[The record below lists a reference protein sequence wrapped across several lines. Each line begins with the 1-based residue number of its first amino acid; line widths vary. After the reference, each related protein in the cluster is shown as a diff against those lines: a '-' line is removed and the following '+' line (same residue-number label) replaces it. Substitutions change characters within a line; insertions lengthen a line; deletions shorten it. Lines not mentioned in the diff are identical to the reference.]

1 MPDLKQFRLPDV
13 GEGLTEADI
22 LTWSVAPGDRVVV
35 NQTLV
40 EVETAKA
47 AVELPSP
54 FAGVVAAL
62 HAAEGETVE
71 VGRPIITIDTA
82 PDGIAPEDDKPQASV
97 RRTSRAKTPRAEDT
111 APDGNRAAA
120 STTAAAPAETPREAV
135 LVGYGPRS
143 GPARR
148 RIRRA
153 PSIPRAGADPDG
165 AGGLRGRP
173 VARAAGSRCG
183 AGGGNR

>member
-22 LTWSVAPGDRVVV
+22 LTWSVAPGDTVVV

-54 FAGVVAAL
+54 YAGVVSAL

-71 VGRPIITIDTA
+71 VGRPIITIDVD
-82 PDGIAPEDDKPQASV
+82 P
-97 RRTSRAKTPRAEDT
+97 SRC
-111 APDGNRAAA
+111 
-120 STTAAAPAETPREAV
+120 
-135 LVGYGPRS
+135 RS
-143 GPARR
+143 ARDLGGG
-148 RIRRA
+148 
-153 PSIPRAGADPDG
+153 SGRAGGFADRQRG
-165 AGGLRGRP
+165 ADRGVGP
-173 VARAAGSRCG
+173 
-183 AGGGNR
+183 

>member
-71 VGRPIITIDTA
+71 VGRPIITIDIAPQEAAPQEAAPQEAAPQETA
-82 PDGIAPEDDKPQASV
+82 PGRDSAS
-97 RRTSRAKTPRAEDT
+97 
-111 APDGNRAAA
+111 GNSASGNSGPGNSAA
-120 STTAAAPAETPREAV
+120 SPR
-135 LVGYGPRS
+135 RS
-143 GPARR
+143 NAGGRGPAGSGARGL
-148 RIRRA
+148 RA
-153 PSIPRAGADPDG
+153 QVRPGPPPDPPGAGLPAGADPDR
-165 AGGLRGRP
+165 ASRLRGGP
-173 VARAAGSRCG
+173 VARRAGAQR
-183 AGGGNR
+183 